1 MTIKS
6 KTPKKEVSFFAAHS
20 QQRVFRSAYEHFA
33 AAGALLNQKQF
44 LKNTAKRLVSAG
56 MTPRQAEA
64 QAKLIL
70 DPEVKPVTVPKK
82 RAPRAAKKGAE

>member
-1 MTIKS
+1 MAKS
-6 KTPKKEVSFFAAHS
+6 HLPQATMFAATS
-20 QQRVFRSAYEHFA
+20 QKRVFSTA
-33 AAGALLNQKQF
+33 AAHFLAAAALLNQKQF

-64 QAKLIL
+64 QAKLML
-70 DPEVKPVTVPKK
+70 DPEVKPVAVPKK